1 MHLKRFV
8 IDVGV
13 LYHYLNSDH
22 TWPHVKILKGEYTR
36 KLREYIKFRIS
47 VRRSVYNCLVVFGTV
62 ANYVGRLLISN
73 QDAALIA
80 ITIVTGVLPSFLR
93 LRRP

>member
-1 MHLKRFV
+1 MYLKRFI

-36 KLREYIKFRIS
+36 KLREYMKFRIS
-47 VRRSVYNCLVVFGTV
+47 VRSAYNCSVVFGTV
-62 ANYVGRLLISN
+62 ANYVGRLLIRN

-80 ITIVTGVLPSFLR
+80 ITIVTGIIP
-93 LRRP
+93 